1 MTIQELQELYVCITP
16 PLSVEQTQTVNV
28 EKEKFSWQKAV
39 VIMLVA
45 LLAAIIL
52 SNTFDYIF
60 NVWLK

>member
-45 LLAAIIL
+45 LLAAIIF